1 MAFITGMQTL
11 TAELTIDEKIQDLC
25 EAILNDSEYQ
35 ERAAHIEALLSD
47 PESKSDYVNFTKKG
61 EEMHQKQHSGAEVT
75 DADLDEY
82 ETLRKAAEGN
92 SKVKKFMDA
101 QNELNAMHQKV
112 SKYVAKTIE
121 NGKVPTTEE
130 INAKDGCCGGGCGCD

>member
-1 MAFITGMQTL
+1 MQTL
-11 TAELTIDEKIQDLC
+11 TAETTIDERIQDLC
-25 EAILNDSEYQ
+25 EAILGDSDYQ

-47 PESKSDYVNFTKKG
+47 PDSKSDYMKFAQKG
-61 EEMHQKQHSGAEVT
+61 DEMQQKQHSGEEVT

-82 ETLRKAAEGN
+82 EALRKATDEN
-92 SKVKKFMDA
+92 LKVKKFMDA
-101 QNELNAMHQKV
+101 QSELNAIHQKV

-130 INAKDGCCGGGCGCD
+130 MEAKEGCCGGGCGCD